1 MLTAI
6 HTIYPS
12 IHNAAPAK
20 CSIILSFLEV
30 EKKKKKWLP
39 QRSAIAVWEKC
50 LQQAFNKQ

>member
-1 MLTAI
+1 MLTTI

-30 EKKKKKWLP
+30 EKKKKWLP

>member
-30 EKKKKKWLP
+30 EKKKWLP
-39 QRSAIAVWEKC
+39 ERSAIAAWEKC

>member
-1 MLTAI
+1 MMLTAI

-30 EKKKKKWLP
+30 EKKKKMTATKV
-39 QRSAIAVWEKC
+39 SHCC
-50 LQQAFNKQ
+50 LRKMFTTGI

>member
-1 MLTAI
+1 MLTTI

-30 EKKKKKWLP
+30 EKKKKMNATKVTNWFM
-39 QRSAIAVWEKC
+39 RKIFKTGI
-50 LQQAFNKQ
+50 